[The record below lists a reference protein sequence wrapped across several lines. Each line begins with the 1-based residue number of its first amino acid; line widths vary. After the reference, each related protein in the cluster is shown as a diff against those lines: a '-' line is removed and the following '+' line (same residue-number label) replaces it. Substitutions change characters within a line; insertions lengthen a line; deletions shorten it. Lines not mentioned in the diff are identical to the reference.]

1 MDHDTPE
8 DNSARTLGRPN
19 PPFNGRSPLLPTT
32 PRPACARG
40 GDVFHPRVFPAS
52 LNFLQSTYSSRAP
65 TCIDALRRPPLRI
78 RNPSQGPA
86 RGGPAWFI
94 LRRSAIPGAVGR
106 LAVPSAIG
114 RPERGREG
122 TRAPAAPSP
131 RPAAPVYRPYC
142 TRRRPEALLLAAADV
157 HRAAARGGGGPAGAA
172 PAPGPAPPRGACA
185 PACVS
190 LRGVHGGR
198 ERARLGAPDGFV
210 RWRPGRLPG
219 PCVVPGGLSPSIS
232 DGVVELLSFRARP
245 SAVSSTVLLRAGA
258 GYTGGPVR
266 YYTCR

>member
-1 MDHDTPE
+1 M
-8 DNSARTLGRPN
+8 RRGGRPSGSGTRRRAR
-19 PPFNGRSPLLPTT
+19 PEGRFILPKV
-32 PRPACARG
+32 G
-40 GDVFHPRVFPAS
+40 HPR
-52 LNFLQSTYSSRAP
+52 SRLEA
-65 TCIDALRRPPLRI
+65 RRPSP
-78 RNPSQGPA
+78 
-86 RGGPAWFI
+86 
-94 LRRSAIPGAVGR
+94 V
-106 LAVPSAIG
+106 G

-122 TRAPAAPSP
+122 TRAPSG
-131 RPAAPVYRPYC
+131 RPVASARRPCLSSYC

-157 HRAAARGGGGPAGAA
+157 HRATAPAEGAVR

-198 ERARLGAPDGFV
+198 ERARPGAPDGCI
-210 RWRPGRLPG
+210 RRRPGGLPG

-266 YYTCR
+266 YVLYLPLGRQIVYMSLLPSLLLSVPFPKVPSSCSCLGVQRRPVPPAARRGRMFFVVPGPSYAQ